1 MAIIKDVAAVKV
13 VLTQKEGMQT
23 ISGCSKTAT
32 EEGLYSLATAVA
44 ELLDEEVREISKV
57 ETTILIEE

>member
-13 VLTQKEGMQT
+13 VLKHKEGSQT

-32 EEGLYSLATAVA
+32 EEGLYSLATAVVN
-44 ELLDEEVREISKV
+44 LLEDEVREISKV
-57 ETTILIEE
+57 ETTILVQE

>member
-1 MAIIKDVAAVKV
+1 MAIVKDIDSVKV
-13 VLTQKEGMQT
+13 VLKHKEGTQT
-23 ISGCSKTAT
+23 ISGCSKSAT

-44 ELLDEEVREISKV
+44 ELLEEEVREVSKV